1 MEGGK
6 EEDQRESGDRKISQD
21 QQMKEKCG
29 KKWLIVHWTPTDIAR
44 RDDDDDDKL
53 SIH

>member
-21 QQMKEKCG
+21 
-29 KKWLIVHWTPTDIAR
+29 
-44 RDDDDDDKL
+44 
-53 SIH
+53 